1 MTPTERLQRDFFLA
15 CFAALD
21 PERATLPVA
30 PRGEQRA
37 CRPSAA
43 GRSTGATA
51 ARPQP
56 SGSCTHAA
64 ASPMATNAA
73 GVAETPHSAP
83 GGSPTQSPGDPAG
96 GTSSAEADA
105 RVARPNIIAA
115 CRGAAEPE
123 VQP

>member
-1 MTPTERLQRDFFLA
+1 VTPTERLQREFFLA

-30 PRGEQRA
+30 PRGK
-37 CRPSAA
+37 
-43 GRSTGATA
+43 
-51 ARPQP
+51 PQP

-64 ASPMATNAA
+64 ARPTATDAA
-73 GVAETPHSAP
+73 GVAEPPPVSAP
-83 GGSPTQSPGDPAG
+83 GGSPTTTLAPGSGAPAG